1 MPLLVSLA
9 DDSIPNRS
17 PTAGLCRLEES
28 MSPPGIARSIRAARF
43 RCARAGLLL
52 TWALLLER
60 RTFERSTPAR
70 AMKQPHRARPAW
82 RRSHPR
88 TKRSRPSAAHN
99 LPDGMEPGSGLQ
111 ATYVYDPPNFIWPS
125 PPTSRKSTP
134 RRFRSTLRRYVAA
147 DDVGRVI
154 NPTIVDGQIYGAI
167 AQALLEEASRTRT
180 ATAHRLDGQLD
191 GAVGGRAAVFRDRA
205 H

>member
-1 MPLLVSLA
+1 MGS
-9 DDSIPNRS
+9 
-17 PTAGLCRLEES
+17 
-28 MSPPGIARSIRAARF
+28 IAREKDFRTLDAGTGNEAA
-43 RCARAGLLL
+43 
-52 TWALLLER
+52 
-60 RTFERSTPAR
+60 S
-70 AMKQPHRARPAW
+70 
-82 RRSHPR
+82 
-88 TKRSRPSAAHN
+88 PSAARVAPISSAN
-99 LPDGMEPGSGLQ
+99 KTLAALGGAQPSRRDGAGLQ